1 MSTINSNFQIV
12 FVSVVFILC
21 TFFGHAAPPHQHNA
35 NYKTASND
43 GAESLQNYIG
53 NMALTDIELKK
64 LAQFAIVWCHNNAL
78 ILRPIGKEDRVDIA
92 EFAPISLFPSPFPR
106 DAFDRAMKVQEAM
119 NLLYFRVARDHD
131 FLMNA
136 YKDTIRSDEFIAK
149 LVGIVKEVQE
159 EGIRQPIT
167 LMLQRA
173 DYLLNVVED
182 NETKEVKYEPKQVEV
197 NTGAIGGM
205 GLKRRTTEL
214 HRRMIEKV
222 GLDASTE
229 RVPENRPDAALV
241 DALHMAWELFGDP
254 DAILVKLEAIASP
267 FVYDG
272 RYNDEELAKKS
283 GNRIKVES
291 YSLSDKSERE
301 NSTKR
306 LQLDM
311 EDFSLRLDGRRVA
324 VVYSG
329 QSALGCNHIGEAG
342 MEFRRIIERSTAIK
356 VPSLAIAISSSKK
369 VQQML
374 AMPGALE
381 RFFPNPEDAATV
393 ADIRATFA
401 GLWGLEHNDEK
412 TQRIIQD
419 AIENPGNY
427 VLKPNKECGG
437 NNFYDE
443 EIAEKLKEFT
453 PTERAAHILMQ
464 KLQPMVV
471 KNYLVRPFNEPKLE
485 DVIPELGVYG
495 FLLGNLHDG
504 RVLHNAHQG
513 YHFRTKLSHVNE
525 AGISA
530 GFGYYDT
537 AYLF

>member
-1 MSTINSNFQIV
+1 MSTINSKFPIV

-21 TFFGHAAPPHQHNA
+21 TFFGHGALPHQHNA
-35 NYKTASND
+35 NDKTASND
-43 GAESLQNYIG
+43 SAESLQNYIG
-53 NMALTDIELKK
+53 NMALTEIELKK
-64 LAQFAIVWCHNNAL
+64 LAQYAIVWCHNNAL
-78 ILRPIGKEDRVDIA
+78 ILRPKGNEGRVDIA

-106 DAFDRAMKVQEAM
+106 DAFDRAMKVQKAM

-136 YKDTIRSDEFIAK
+136 YKDTIRSDKFIAK

-173 DYLLNVVED
+173 DYLLNVVVD

-197 NTGAIGGM
+197 NTGAVGGM

-229 RVPENRPDAALV
+229 RVPENRPDAAVV
-241 DALHMAWELFGDP
+241 DALHMAWELFGDSE
-254 DAILVKLEAIASP
+254 AILVNLVPSTSP
-267 FVYDG
+267 FIFEG
-272 RYNDEELAKKS
+272 RYIDEELAKKS
-283 GNRIKVES
+283 GDKIKVEN
-291 YSLSDKSERE
+291 YSLGDKSERQ

-329 QSALGCNHIGEAG
+329 QSVLGCYHDEVGI
-342 MEFRRIIERSTAIK
+342 EFRRIIERSTAIK
-356 VPSLAIAISSSKK
+356 VPSLAVAISSSKK

-374 AMPGALE
+374 AMPRALE

-401 GLWGLEHNDEK
+401 DLWGLEHNDEK

-427 VLKPNKECGG
+427 VLKPNRECGG

-453 PTERAAHILMQ
+453 PNERAAHILMQ

-471 KNYLVRPFNEPKLE
+471 KNYLVRPFDEPKLE